1 MSKKMLVIYGCHGA
15 GKTTLAKNILTSE
28 GETSE
33 ITTEFGKITLSKN
46 KTYIAVGKY
55 TTKCG
60 GADSVK
66 SVQDYFN
73 EIYYIAQH
81 YPKSKIL
88 VEGIFL
94 SALWETPL
102 KHYLKIKYD
111 MGYDIE
117 QVLLFAEAKTSYERV
132 FARNNRQPKVDN
144 IVNKQKSV
152 LRTFRRFAKLG
163 EFRNFIINTEGKT
176 AVEVF
181 EEFLNKSQYVKE

>member
-1 MSKKMLVIYGCHGA
+1 MGNSI
-15 GKTTLAKNILTSE
+15 KTL
-28 GETSE
+28 
-33 ITTEFGKITLSKN
+33 
-46 KTYIAVGKY
+46 
-55 TTKCG
+55 
-60 GADSVK
+60 
-66 SVQDYFN
+66 
-73 EIYYIAQH
+73 
-81 YPKSKIL
+81 
-88 VEGIFL
+88 
-94 SALWETPL
+94 
-102 KHYLKIKYD
+102 LKIKYD